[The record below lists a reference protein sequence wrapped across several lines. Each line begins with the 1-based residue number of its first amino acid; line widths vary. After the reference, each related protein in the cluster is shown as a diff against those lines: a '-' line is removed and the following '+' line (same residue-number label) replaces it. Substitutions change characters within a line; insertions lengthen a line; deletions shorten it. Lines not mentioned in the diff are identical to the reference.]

1 MPDLFN
7 TSFSFTPS
15 IRNWGSPTNSE
26 LFPSKD
32 YSEFFK
38 VDPNKYLKLDIPKIG
53 GDWNKNSYT
62 FGVNTKKKEKQFDF
76 GELSNSQIAG
86 ISSALGQGVLSLAN
100 SNPSDTNRTLKQVG
114 SGFQQ
119 LSFIPGVG
127 QYAALTGT
135 AVNMF
140 GDIGDLAWGHTVSNF
155 NTNKELDALAGS
167 SYLGSQNQFNER
179 SSKNGKK
186 VWSRRTE
193 KNDPWLYAMMGRRD
207 KVITEADDQRKRAQG
222 TINAETERYNTQT
235 SGITPLDISR
245 VLSAKEG
252 IKFEYQEVPDFVYK
266 EAPIQTFQKGR
277 RTLEELIQYAKEQN
291 PRFVQRMSEPIK
303 YVNLE
308 NGEKGTHKLSYGEVD
323 GRIIVYPEIFEN
335 ESGELIFDPK
345 NAIKHALDSKD
356 FLEMSQEEAE
366 MFTNDNYKQG
376 WPQFFNK
383 FQKGGSFNIIPEGAL
398 HARKNNMNIEGIT
411 KKGIP
416 VISEGDNGKI
426 EQQAEIEHSEI
437 IFRLEVTQKL
447 EDLAKIYKQDDK
459 TEKEKDEAAIEAG
472 KLLVKEILYNT
483 DDRTNLINN
492 EQ

>member
-127 QYAALTGT
+127 QYAALAGT
-135 AVNMF
+135 AVNTF

-179 SSKNGKK
+179 ASKNGKK
-186 VWSRRTE
+186 VWGSRIE
-193 KNDPWLYAMMGRRD
+193 KNDPWLYAMMGMRD
-207 KVITEADDQRKRAQG
+207 KVVTEADDQRKRAQS

-235 SGITPLDISR
+235 LGITPLDISR

-266 EAPIQTFQKGR
+266 EAPIQTFQKG
-277 RTLEELIQYAKEQN
+277 
-291 PRFVQRMSEPIK
+291 
-303 YVNLE
+303 
-308 NGEKGTHKLSYGEVD
+308 GT
-323 GRIIVYPEIFEN
+323 
-335 ESGELIFDPK
+335 
-345 NAIKHALDSKD
+345 
-356 FLEMSQEEAE
+356 
-366 MFTNDNYKQG
+366 
-376 WPQFFNK
+376 
-383 FQKGGSFNIIPEGAL
+383 FNIIPEGAL

-447 EDLAKIYKQDDK
+447 EDLAKIYKQEDK